1 MSKILVMDTD
11 LANKIAAGEVVEKCV
26 NVVKELV
33 ENSIDSGST
42 SIKIEL
48 IDSGIRKIKVTDD
61 GIGMDKDDAIM
72 CFSRHATSKLKTLND
87 LFNIASLGFRG
98 EALPSIASVSNVVLK
113 TSNGTIGTEVIING
127 GKIEEVRNS
136 DIRKGTSITVSNLF
150 YNTPVRLKYLK
161 SLYTELA
168 NITDY
173 VNKMALSYPNIK
185 FILTNNEKELL
196 NTDGTGNLLKVI
208 NSIYG
213 LATTK
218 KMVEINNSD
227 DDFTIIGYMSYPE
240 INKSNRNS
248 ITILVNNRVIK
259 NNEIIKTISEAY
271 HTYIPSDRY
280 PVLVLNII
288 VDPFLVDVNIHPTK
302 MDVKFSKIEE
312 LKNLITKTIQK
323 NLQKLLLIPE
333 ININTDNVLEEIKD
347 KKIEEVYYQQPKQ
360 EEITFDF
367 SIGDSNEEYKINK
380 EYQINKEELFS
391 KEIKKENINQVIDNT
406 NVINKNQY
414 NIKPIRPI
422 GAVHG
427 TYIIGENE
435 DGMYIIDQHAAA
447 ERINYE
453 KCYKAITNHSSNI
466 IDLLIPITIELPSN
480 EYIILKENF
489 NILDRLYF
497 KYEEFGINTIVIRS
511 HPLWLKEYCLEEAI
525 RKIIDII
532 IETEDFNEYK
542 FSDRVAMTMACK
554 MSIKANDAI
563 TLEDMEYLLN
573 NLIKTDNPYTCP
585 HGRPTII
592 TYKKYDLE
600 KLFKRSI

>member
-1 MSKILVMDTD
+1 MSKILVMDED

-33 ENSIDSGST
+33 ENSIDASST
-42 SIKIEL
+42 WIKIEL
-48 IDSGIRKIKVTDD
+48 IDSGIKQIKVTDN
-61 GIGMDKDDAIM
+61 GIGMDSFDAVM
-72 CFSRHATSKLKTLND
+72 CFSRHATSKLRTLND

-113 TSNGTIGTEVIING
+113 TSNGFIGTEVIING
-127 GKIEEVRNS
+127 GKIIETKNS
-136 DIRKGTSITVSNLF
+136 DIRQGTSITVSNLF

-185 FILTNNEKELL
+185 FILINNEKELL

-218 KMVEINNSD
+218 KMVEINNEN
-227 DDFTIIGYMSYPE
+227 DDFKIIGYMSYPE
-240 INKSNRNS
+240 VSRSNRNS
-248 ITILVNNRVIK
+248 ITTLVNNRVIK
-259 NNEIIKTISEAY
+259 NNEIIKTIVDAY

-280 PVLVLNII
+280 PVFVLNII

-302 MDVKFSKIEE
+302 MDVKFSKIDD
-312 LKNLITKTIQK
+312 LKDLITKTIQK
-323 NLQKLLLIPE
+323 NLQNLLLIPE
-333 ININTDNVLEEIKD
+333 ININTDNVLEDIKD
-347 KKIEEVYYQQPKQ
+347 KKIEEVYYQKPYQ
-360 EEITFDF
+360 EELNFAF
-367 SIGDSNEEYKINK
+367 AVNDSSV
-380 EYQINKEELFS
+380 EYQVNKEELLH
-391 KEIKKENINQVIDNT
+391 KGNKKNEVCDKENI
-406 NVINKNQY
+406 INKNQY
-414 NIKPIRPI
+414 YIKSIKPI

-453 KCYKAITNHSSNI
+453 KCYKAITNHSNNI
-466 IDLLIPITIELPSN
+466 LDLLIPITIELPSN

-489 NILDRLYF
+489 DILDRLCF
-497 KYEEFGINTIVIRS
+497 KYEEFGINTLVIRS
-511 HPLWLKEYCLEEAI
+511 HPVWLPEYCLEEAI

-532 IETEDFNEYK
+532 ITTESFDEHK

-573 NLIKTDNPYTCP
+573 KLIKTDNPYTCP

-600 KLFKRSI
+600 KLFKRAM